1 MAHLGSVITS
11 LHLMSTTFN
20 HNTIIKYSFFLYSQE
35 HMIVKCAANTF
46 VYSNIGLIFGGNH
59 YAVYTKVI
67 HVK

>member
-1 MAHLGSVITS
+1 MVHLRSVRTS

-20 HNTIIKYSFFLYSQE
+20 QNNVIKYSFFLYSQE
-35 HMIVKCAANTF
+35 HVIVKFAANTF
-46 VYSNIGLIFGGNH
+46 VYSNIGLIFGRNH

>member
-1 MAHLGSVITS
+1 MVHLRSVRTS

-20 HNTIIKYSFFLYSQE
+20 QNNVIKYSFFLYSQE
-35 HMIVKCAANTF
+35 HMIVKFA
-46 VYSNIGLIFGGNH
+46 IFGRNR